1 MSTTRGLLAAF
12 ALLAL
17 ITALPSAEAG
27 AQLDVSG
34 SGYHEQE
41 SFASANGTAMFTMTI
56 ANSGDEEYSA
66 VQVSAEMDDPEWPA
80 DLVNFTIQSTGDYSQ
95 GMMDLGT
102 LDAAGSTVLAV
113 DVSVPFGS
121 DVGKQTEVTIT
132 VGADGDTAVHQFVVI
147 VTNWIA
153 WSDDVAVHSFEVGGA
168 HDYSLTV
175 ENIAVDENGTA
186 VAIAD
191 DITVQYA
198 GTGGWRVS
206 GSDWDPGTQ
215 SMVLHGMDAG
225 LAY

>member
-34 SGYHEQE
+34 SGYHEQV

-80 DLVNFTIQSTGDYSQ
+80 DLVNFTIQSTGNYSQ

-102 LDAAGSTVLAV
+102 LDAGGSAVLAV

-153 WSDDVAVHSFEVGGA
+153 WSDDVTVHSFEVGGA
-168 HDYSLTV
+168 HDY
-175 ENIAVDENGTA
+175 
-186 VAIAD
+186 
-191 DITVQYA
+191 
-198 GTGGWRVS
+198 
-206 GSDWDPGTQ
+206 
-215 SMVLHGMDAG
+215 
-225 LAY
+225 

>member
-1 MSTTRGLLAAF
+1 MSTIRGLLAAF

-17 ITALPSAEAG
+17 IAVLPSAEAG

-56 ANSGDEEYSA
+56 ANSGDAEYDV
-66 VQVSAEMDDPEWPA
+66 VQVSAETDDPEWQS
-80 DLVNFTIQSTGDYSQ
+80 DLVNFTIQSTGNYSR
-95 GMMDLGT
+95 GMMDLGA
-102 LDAAGSTVLAV
+102 LGADVSTVLAV

-121 DVGKQTEVTIT
+121 DVGKQTSVTIT
-132 VGADGDTAVHQFVVI
+132 VSADGDTADHEFVVI

-168 HDYSLTV
+168 HDYSQTV

-191 DITVQYA
+191 DITVQ
-198 GTGGWRVS
+198 
-206 GSDWDPGTQ
+206 
-215 SMVLHGMDAG
+215 
-225 LAY
+225 